1 MNQYKKGVLLFCIA
15 VTTAI
20 QKYLY
25 SNGFNDY
32 NLIYIFFYQLKFKFM
47 KKFLLSLAVL
57 AFGANVMNAE
67 VFNVND
73 ATDFD
78 GTLIEEVNTDKKAAK
93 HYDPLN
99 SLKLG
104 GYTLTFTKNGGSSNP
119 AYYWNMSTSQN
130 TQNTIR
136 LYKLNTLEISSE
148 EAFGTI
154 VFKLNSVKA
163 ITETNMVTA
172 TVGGLTVDASA
183 MTLTWTNSEA
193 VKSVKFTMP
202 SEKVGKDNP
211 QARIISLDITAETGD
226 VPEGPGTDPTPT
238 PEGDTFSLVETV
250 VSGGQYNF
258 VASNKAGK
266 LITKAYGFMSTE
278 DVTIADG
285 SFKGDAVN
293 AITFTAVDGKENTF
307 TMKDSK
313 GMYLGQDT
321 EHKNTFQLEADMSN
335 TAVCFEW
342 TVTFNSDK
350 KVIVTNT
357 VTGRQVMQDPNY
369 GSFGMYKDAEIKDTY
384 VLPEL
389 FKLEGGSSVSE
400 IEAVGDGEA
409 VYYNLQGV
417 KVAEPENGL
426 YIKVQG
432 NKATK
437 VLIRK

>member
-1 MNQYKKGVLLFCIA
+1 
-15 VTTAI
+15 
-20 QKYLY
+20 
-25 SNGFNDY
+25 
-32 NLIYIFFYQLKFKFM
+32 M

-57 AFGANVMNAE
+57 AYGANVMNAE

-78 GTLIEEVNTDKKAAK
+78 GTLIEEVNTDKNKAAK

-119 AYYWNMSTSQN
+119 AYYWNMSTY
-130 TQNTIR
+130 QNTIR

-172 TVGGLTVDASA
+172 TVGGLTVNTSE

-266 LITKAYGFMSTE
+266 LFTKAYGYMSTE

-313 GMYLGQDT
+313 GMYLGQDD
-321 EHKNTFQLEADMSN
+321 EHPNSFQLAEDPSK
-335 TAVCFEW
+335 TAFHFEW
-342 TVTFNSDK
+342 TVTFNADK

-357 VTGRQVMQDPNY
+357 VTGRQVMQDPQY
-369 GSFGMYKDAEIKDTY
+369 GSFGMYMYKDAEIKDTY

-400 IEAVGDGEA
+400 IEAEANDEA

>member
-1 MNQYKKGVLLFCIA
+1 
-15 VTTAI
+15 
-20 QKYLY
+20 
-25 SNGFNDY
+25 
-32 NLIYIFFYQLKFKFM
+32 M

-57 AFGANVMNAE
+57 AYGANVMNAE

-78 GTLIEEVNTDKKAAK
+78 GTLIEEVNTDKNNAAK

-119 AYYWNMSTSQN
+119 AYYWNMSTS
-130 TQNTIR
+130 QNTIR

-172 TVGGLTVDASA
+172 TVGGLTVNTSE
-183 MTLTWTNSEA
+183 MTLKWTNSEA

-266 LITKAYGFMSTE
+266 LFTKAYGYMSTE

-313 GMYLGQDT
+313 GMYLGQDD
-321 EHKNTFQLEADMSN
+321 EHPNSFQLAEDPSK
-335 TAVCFEW
+335 TAFHFEW
-342 TVTFNSDK
+342 TVTFNADK

-357 VTGRQVMQDPNY
+357 VTGRQVMQDPQY
-369 GSFGMYKDAEIKDTY
+369 GSFGMYKDAVIMDTY

-400 IEAVGDGEA
+400 IEAEANDEA

>member
-1 MNQYKKGVLLFCIA
+1 
-15 VTTAI
+15 
-20 QKYLY
+20 
-25 SNGFNDY
+25 
-32 NLIYIFFYQLKFKFM
+32 
-47 KKFLLSLAVL
+47 
-57 AFGANVMNAE
+57 
-67 VFNVND
+67 
-73 ATDFD
+73 
-78 GTLIEEVNTDKKAAK
+78 
-93 HYDPLN
+93 
-99 SLKLG
+99 
-104 GYTLTFTKNGGSSNP
+104 
-119 AYYWNMSTSQN
+119 MSTSQN

-172 TVGGLTVDASA
+172 TVGGLTVNTSE
-183 MTLTWTNSEA
+183 MTLKWTNSEA

-266 LITKAYGFMSTE
+266 LFTKAYGYMSTE

-313 GMYLGQDT
+313 GMYLGQDD
-321 EHKNTFQLEADMSN
+321 EHPNSFQLAEDPSK
-335 TAVCFEW
+335 TAFHFEW
-342 TVTFNSDK
+342 TVTFNADK

-357 VTGRQVMQDPNY
+357 VTGRQVMQDPQY
-369 GSFGMYKDAEIKDTY
+369 GSFGMYKDAVIMDTY

-400 IEAVGDGEA
+400 IEAEANDEA

>member
-1 MNQYKKGVLLFCIA
+1 
-15 VTTAI
+15 
-20 QKYLY
+20 
-25 SNGFNDY
+25 
-32 NLIYIFFYQLKFKFM
+32 
-47 KKFLLSLAVL
+47 
-57 AFGANVMNAE
+57 
-67 VFNVND
+67 
-73 ATDFD
+73 
-78 GTLIEEVNTDKKAAK
+78 
-93 HYDPLN
+93 
-99 SLKLG
+99 
-104 GYTLTFTKNGGSSNP
+104 
-119 AYYWNMSTSQN
+119 
-130 TQNTIR
+130 
-136 LYKLNTLEISSE
+136 
-148 EAFGTI
+148 
-154 VFKLNSVKA
+154 
-163 ITETNMVTA
+163 
-172 TVGGLTVDASA
+172 

>member
-1 MNQYKKGVLLFCIA
+1 
-15 VTTAI
+15 
-20 QKYLY
+20 
-25 SNGFNDY
+25 
-32 NLIYIFFYQLKFKFM
+32 M

-57 AFGANVMNAE
+57 AYGANVMNAE

-78 GTLIEEVNTDKKAAK
+78 GTLIEEVNTGKNKAAK

-119 AYYWNMSTSQN
+119 AYYWNMSTY
-130 TQNTIR
+130 QNTIR

-172 TVGGLTVDASA
+172 TVGGLTVNTSE

-266 LITKAYGFMSTE
+266 LFTKAYGYMSTE

-313 GMYLGQDT
+313 GMYLGQDD
-321 EHKNTFQLEADMSN
+321 EHPNSFQLAEDPSK
-335 TAVCFEW
+335 TAFHFEW
-342 TVTFNSDK
+342 TVTFNADK

-357 VTGRQVMQDPNY
+357 VTGRQVMQDPQY
-369 GSFGMYKDAEIKDTY
+369 GSFGMYMYKDAEIKDTY

-400 IEAVGDGEA
+400 IEAEANDEA

>member
-1 MNQYKKGVLLFCIA
+1 MNSIRELCSPDMGGYNQKEDLTRLFI
-15 VTTAI
+15 I
-20 QKYLY
+20 YQQ
-25 SNGFNDY
+25 FN
-32 NLIYIFFYQLKFKFM
+32 LMLM

-78 GTLIEEVNTDKKAAK
+78 GKLIEEVITDKTKAAK

-119 AYYWNMSTSQN
+119 TYYWNMSTSEN

-136 LYKLNTLEISSE
+136 LYRLNTLELSSE
-148 EAFGTI
+148 AAFGTI
-154 VFKLNSVKA
+154 VFKLSSVTA
-163 ITETNMVTA
+163 VTEANMVTA
-172 TVGGLTVDASA
+172 SVGGFTINPTD

-202 SEKVGKDNP
+202 SGKVDNKNSKVF
-211 QARIISLDITAETGD
+211 IISLDITAATGD

-250 VSGGQYNF
+250 ASGSQYNF
-258 VASNKAGK
+258 VASGKAGK
-266 LITKAYGFMSTE
+266 LFTKNYGYMAAG
-278 DVTIADG
+278 DVTVADG
-285 SFKGDAVN
+285 SYKGDAAN
-293 AITFTAVDGKENTF
+293 AITFTAVDGKENIY

-321 EHKNTFQLEADMSN
+321 EHKNTFQLAADMSN

-357 VTGRQVMQDPNY
+357 LTGRQVMQDPQY
-369 GSFGMYKDAEIKDTY
+369 GSFGMYKDEEIKDTF

-389 FKLEGGSSVSE
+389 FKLDGGASVSE
-400 IEAVGDGEA
+400 IEISDNDGEA

-417 KVAEPENGL
+417 KVANPENGL
-426 YIKVQG
+426 YIRVQG
-432 NKATK
+432 KKATK

>member
-1 MNQYKKGVLLFCIA
+1 
-15 VTTAI
+15 
-20 QKYLY
+20 
-25 SNGFNDY
+25 
-32 NLIYIFFYQLKFKFM
+32 M

-57 AFGANVMNAE
+57 AYGANVMNAE

-78 GTLIEEVNTDKKAAK
+78 GTLIEEVNTDKNKAAK

-119 AYYWNMSTSQN
+119 AYYWNMSTY
-130 TQNTIR
+130 QNTIR

-172 TVGGLTVDASA
+172 TVGGLTVNTSE

-266 LITKAYGFMSTE
+266 LFTKAYGYMSTE

-313 GMYLGQDT
+313 GMYLGQDD
-321 EHKNTFQLEADMSN
+321 EHPNSFQLAEDPSK
-335 TAVCFEW
+335 TAFHFEW
-342 TVTFNSDK
+342 TVTFNADK

-357 VTGRQVMQDPNY
+357 VTGRQVMQDPQY
-369 GSFGMYKDAEIKDTY
+369 GSFGMYKDAVIMDTY

-400 IEAVGDGEA
+400 IEAEANDEA